1 MAKVSY
7 GQMPGIK
14 AVLDS
19 WWNTKGL
26 PWSFLQQLD
35 TAAQV
40 IATNIETFEKMRQK
54 FIKEYAKMDS
64 NGKPV
69 TDEDDAV
76 VFDDPERAN
85 AEWANLLAVEFDC
98 PTLGA
103 DDLNS
108 SSDKLGITLG
118 IMRVLKPIIA

>member
-1 MAKVSY
+1 
-7 GQMPGIK
+7 MPGIK

-35 TAAQV
+35 TVAQV
-40 IATNIETFEKMRQK
+40 IATNGETFEKMRQK
-54 FIKEYAKMDS
+54 FIKEYAKMDGD
-64 NGKPV
+64 GKPV